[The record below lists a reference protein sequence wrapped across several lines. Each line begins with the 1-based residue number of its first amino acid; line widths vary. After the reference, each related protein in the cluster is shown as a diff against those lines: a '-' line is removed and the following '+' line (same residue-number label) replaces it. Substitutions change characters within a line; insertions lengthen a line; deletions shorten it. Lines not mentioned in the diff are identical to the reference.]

1 MARVGVFS
9 DTHFGYD
16 FGGPRGEDPF
26 VQAAEALDLLIGDK
40 CGLVLHAG
48 DLFDRPVPK
57 PDVLGGAMRLFSRAV
72 LARRKRPVKL
82 IEVVGKDR
90 DDVTEEIALA
100 GVPIIAIHGTHE
112 RRPKGQLNPIQLM
125 EKAGFV
131 IALHCQSVLLDVGG
145 VLVGVH
151 GMGGVP
157 ERFARDVLRKWDPRS
172 FDGAVNMLLLHQ
184 NLSPYLYTGD
194 EPGLEGEDL
203 PKGFDLVVNG
213 HIHWEVQDELPR
225 GGRLLCPGSTVLT
238 QLRATERDIPKA
250 AFAVEMT
257 KKKGMGEV
265 RRLPLATPRP
275 FILETVKVKGAGPAQ
290 VVRAVHKALAKALK
304 DVKGDR
310 MPLVRVKLEG
320 TLKDGITP
328 RDVQLGET
336 MEAFA
341 DRALVK
347 VDKKLTGADMERSK
361 AHRAVKRKAATL
373 DELARD
379 VLRTRAKEMGVKLD
393 ADAVFDRLL
402 ANDVEGIIALV
413 EGEDA

>member
-1 MARVGVFS
+1 M
-9 DTHFGYD
+9 
-16 FGGPRGEDPF
+16 
-26 VQAAEALDLLIGDK
+26 
-40 CGLVLHAG
+40 
-48 DLFDRPVPK
+48 
-57 PDVLGGAMRLFSRAV
+57 
-72 LARRKRPVKL
+72 
-82 IEVVGKDR
+82 
-90 DDVTEEIALA
+90 
-100 GVPIIAIHGTHE
+100 
-112 RRPKGQLNPIQLM
+112 
-125 EKAGFV
+125 
-131 IALHCQSVLLDVGG
+131 
-145 VLVGVH
+145 
-151 GMGGVP
+151 
-157 ERFARDVLRKWDPRS
+157 
-172 FDGAVNMLLLHQ
+172 
-184 NLSPYLYTGD
+184 
-194 EPGLEGEDL
+194 
-203 PKGFDLVVNG
+203 
-213 HIHWEVQDELPR
+213 
-225 GGRLLCPGSTVLT
+225 LT

-250 AFAVEMT
+250 AFAIEMT

-373 DELARD
+373 DELARE

-402 ANDVEGIIALV
+402 AKDVEGIIALV